1 MLSER
6 ERLEADALA
15 IIRDAAQPVGSGA
28 LSRTLRQLGH
38 GVSEATIGRLLRDF
52 DLAGYTLK
60 TGFQGRS
67 LSPTGR
73 DRLITLADK
82 EKSLIWGT
90 EFADTLKGHNKEKLL
105 EVLIARRAIE
115 SELAALAA
123 LNATEEELEQLNSIV
138 DEQRRTLVA
147 GGMTARQ
154 DVDFHAVIARMAR
167 NRVLASAVGLIR
179 QDTQLSPVLEYIR
192 KHVHSMIY
200 IDHDNI
206 RKSILT
212 RQPEKARQAMT
223 NHINNLIADVER
235 YWESTLPQGNSH
247 STD

>member
-1 MLSER
+1 MLSEK

-28 LSRTLRQLGH
+28 LSGLLRQLGH
-38 GVSEATIGRLLRDF
+38 VVSEATIGRLLREF

-60 TGFQGRS
+60 AGFQGRT
-67 LSPTGR
+67 LSAEGR
-73 DRLITLADK
+73 EHLQALANK
-82 EKSLIWGT
+82 EKSLLWGV
-90 EFADTLKGHNKEKLL
+90 EFADAIKGHEKEKLL

-123 LNATEEELEQLNSIV
+123 GNATAEGLKILNSIV
-138 DEQRRTLVA
+138 DEQRRTLAA

-167 NRVLASAVGLIR
+167 NRVLESAIGLIR

-206 RKSILT
+206 RKAISS
-212 RQPEKARQAMT
+212 RQPAQARDAMII
-223 NHINNLIADVER
+223 HIDNLIADVER
-235 YWESTLPQGNSH
+235 YWETTQPNENLE
-247 STD
+247 